1 MDEILGKIAGW
12 LWGLPLIFAI
22 MFVGVFFTVGTN
34 FFQFTKFGHILKNT
48 FGSLFN
54 KTKVEGE
61 GKEGIL
67 SPIEAVS
74 TAIGG
79 SVGVGNIGGVAT
91 AISVGGP
98 GAVFWMWVAALLGM
112 IIKNVEV
119 SLAVYYR
126 LKDEKGDPYGGP
138 TYYMEKGLG
147 EEKGFKAWAVLAFIF
162 GVGIFSTF
170 FITLQNY
177 TVAEAVGNTL
187 NMNLL
192 VVGALYVIL
201 IYAMTLGGIPGL
213 GKIAGRLVPYM
224 CLFYILSG
232 IFIIFKNIGEVG
244 NAFALIFRSAFT
256 GTAAVGGFAGAAVSQ
271 VIRMG
276 VARAVYSNE
285 AGWGTSPMIHST
297 AKIDHPIKQGLWG
310 SFEVFV
316 DTILVCSITALVVVI
331 TGEWTSGL
339 SGATLTLS
347 AFEKEIGFIGRLIV
361 AFGVF
366 LFGLTTTGGWYAYYE
381 ILLRHLFKN
390 NVSMKE
396 KILKIYKY
404 TYPLPG
410 YLMVLLA
417 VVQRLP
423 GATLWNF
430 ADITSAIPTFIN
442 VLVILA
448 LSPTYFKLLKDYKA
462 RYLGI
467 GEIDPEFSAFYE
479 EKIKKTTIN

>member
-1 MDEILGKIAGW
+1 MEKILGKIAGW

-22 MFVGVFFTVGTN
+22 MFVGIYFTLGSK
-34 FFQFTKFGHILKNT
+34 FFQFAKLGHILKNT
-48 FGSLFN
+48 FGILFR
-54 KTKVEGE
+54 KTKEE

-74 TAIGG
+74 TAVGG

-91 AISVGGP
+91 AIAVGGP
-98 GAVFWMWVAALLGM
+98 GATFWMWVAALLGM
-112 IIKNVEV
+112 LIKNVEV
-119 SLAVYYR
+119 TLAVYYR

-147 EEKGFKAWAVLAFIF
+147 EEKGFKLWGVLAFIF
-162 GVGIFSTF
+162 GAGIFTTF

-177 TVAEAVGNTL
+177 TVAEAVGGTL
-187 NMNLL
+187 NISML
-192 VVGALYVIL
+192 VVGAIYVIL
-201 IYAMTLGGIPGL
+201 VYAMILGGIPGL
-213 GKIAGRLVPYM
+213 GKIAGRLVPVM
-224 CLFYILSG
+224 CIFYIVGGL
-232 IFIIFKNIGEVG
+232 FIIFKNITELPS
-244 NAFALIFRSAFT
+244 ALALIFKSAFT

-276 VARAVYSNE
+276 VARSVYSNE

-316 DTILVCSITALVVVI
+316 DTILVCSITALVIVI
-331 TGEWTSGL
+331 TGKWTTGL
-339 SGATLTLS
+339 DGATLTLT
-347 AFEKEIGFIGRLIV
+347 AFESEMGSVGRIIIAL
-361 AFGVF
+361 GVF

-381 ILLRHLFKN
+381 ILLRHLFRKN
-390 NVSMKE
+390 VAMKDL
-396 KILKIYKY
+396 ILKIYKY

-410 YLMVLLA
+410 YLMIVLA
-417 VVQRLP
+417 VTKGLP
-423 GATLWNF
+423 GAAVWNF
-430 ADITSAIPTFIN
+430 ADITSAIPTFVN
-442 VLVILA
+442 VIVILF

-467 GEIDPEFSAFYE
+467 GKVDPSFSLFYE
-479 EKIKKTTIN
+479 DKVKKAAK